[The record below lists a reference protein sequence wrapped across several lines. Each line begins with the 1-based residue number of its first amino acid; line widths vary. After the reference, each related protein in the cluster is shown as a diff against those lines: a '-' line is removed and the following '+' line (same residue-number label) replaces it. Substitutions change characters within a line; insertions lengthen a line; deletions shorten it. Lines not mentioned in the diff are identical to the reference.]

1 MKQCGTLKGYEAESG
16 VSSLIEYLII
26 SSILM
31 VLLVILMLNVNTVIM
46 QAPADRL
53 SYSAFVDIGNGVSTR
68 IVDTY
73 VLAPN
78 EGDLTSKFDIPDD
91 VAGRSYQVDLE
102 TVSNNENIVVSR
114 GDPESPLNSHISLSG
129 IGATLPVGG
138 STTGAGVNKITYN
151 SIGSYT

>member
-1 MKQCGTLKGYEAESG
+1 MKRCGTIKGIDPESG

-31 VLLVILMLNVNTVIM
+31 VFMVILMLNVNTVIM

-53 SYSAFVDIGNGVSTR
+53 SYSAFVDIGNGISTR
-68 IVDTY
+68 VVDTY

-78 EGDLTSKFDIPDD
+78 EGNLSSKFDIPDD
-91 VAGRSYQVDLE
+91 VAGRGYQVDLE
-102 TVSNNENIVVSR
+102 TVGIDENIVVSR
-114 GDPESPLNSHISLSG
+114 GDVESPLNSHISLSG

-138 STTGAGVNKITYN
+138 ATTGAGVNKITYN
-151 SIGSYT
+151 SMGSYT